1 MNNYEMRKFYS
12 YLFFNLPIALL
23 IGQSIIYNKTYP
35 SGTPK
40 IISYIVKKG
49 VDEVR
54 TEEYFGNGT
63 LKKEGY
69 YQFGNKQGKWKSYY
83 LNGNLKKKE
92 NFNKNKLDG
101 EMIKWHQNGKKKEK
115 GIFHNGK
122 REGIFFSWKEDG
134 SLYLKQ
140 SFVNG
145 LICYFVEYSDSGSIV
160 NLDNYCDL

>member
-1 MNNYEMRKFYS
+1 MKKFYS
-12 YLFFNLPIALL
+12 YLLFNLPISIL
-23 IGQSIIYNKTYP
+23 IGQNIIYTKTYL
-35 SGTPK
+35 SGKPK
-40 IISYIVKKG
+40 IISYIEKKG
-49 VDEVR
+49 VDKVR

-115 GIFHNGK
+115 GIFRNGK

-134 SLYLKQ
+134 SLYSKR

-145 LICYFVEYSDSGSIV
+145 LMCYVIKYSDIGSITSV
-160 NLDNYCDL
+160 DNYCD